1 MAQKFE
7 IQPYIGIGDIKF
19 GMRPVDVD
27 NLIGPPLS
35 VKKDFLGER
44 TEYRRDN
51 GLLVTYSEN
60 QGVVE
65 IGCSRNIIELE
76 YDKNVIFAYSPLQVL
91 KELVKIDR
99 APYEV
104 VGFIVLLDLGMTLT
118 GFHDGATEQM
128 AVTVFAKGR
137 WDDELPNMK
146 HFDIEK
152 LMQQK

>member
-27 NLIGPPLS
+27 NLIGPPSS

-65 IGCSRNIIELE
+65 IGCSRSRPVRRWQDTARPRARVRMEGRARAR
-76 YDKNVIFAYSPLQVL
+76 KNHIRIAAKRSGMATKRQLKAAGWKKTIRPL
-91 KELVKIDR
+91 R
-99 APYEV
+99 P
-104 VGFIVLLDLGMTLT
+104 
-118 GFHDGATEQM
+118 
-128 AVTVFAKGR
+128 R
-137 WDDELPNMK
+137 
-146 HFDIEK
+146 
-152 LMQQK
+152 